1 MGKEY
6 IAGETQRYCG
16 TVTVNYDRVKKS
28 RTVID
33 DDAFIGCNANLIAP
47 VHIGQGAYIA
57 AGSTVTDDVPPAA
70 LAIARARQQNKR
82 DWANR
87 HKLKEKK

>member
-1 MGKEY
+1 M
-6 IAGETQRYCG
+6 
-16 TVTVNYDRVKKS
+16 
-28 RTVID
+28 
-33 DDAFIGCNANLIAP
+33 
-47 VHIGQGAYIA
+47 HIGQGAYIA

-70 LAIARARQQNKR
+70 LAIARARQQNTR